1 MRSGGDKMKGD
12 KVSTIICACFILIL
26 EVIALLKGVDGVALS
41 VAVGGLAGL
50 GGYTVKKFI
59 R

>member
-1 MRSGGDKMKGD
+1 MRGD